1 MALTFKKILKNT
13 TQAEIEIESAGISV
27 STTEDFEIDSSEYI
41 LFAKDRIITELTPY
55 INSGDIVVSTGSDD
69 LDALEGIAYLQYPD
83 RQITRRTAGDKV
95 LVPEVYD
102 FEGNVSVVKD
112 GTRARVIIGGDD
124 DGISNLGNIFRITFL
139 NQSSTK
145 NKWLGYWG
153 NSFTSSLIPGLLEYD
168 CKLIGISFSNARD
181 NSDSDVEIYK
191 NGTSTK
197 VYTWEVR
204 DKRYAW
210 KTNNI
215 EINFTKGD
223 RIAVY
228 AKDQGTDPLDMTVTL
243 TFKVTSDDTG
253 EGGSSTL

>member
-27 STTEDFEIDSSEYI
+27 LTTEDFEIDSSEYV
-41 LFAKDRIITELTPY
+41 LFAKARVIDELTTH
-55 INSGDIVVSTGSDD
+55 INAGNIVVSTGSDD

-124 DGISNLGNIFRITFL
+124 DGISNLGNIFRIVFV

-153 NSFTSSLIPGLLEYD
+153 NSFTSSLIPGVLEYD
-168 CKLIGISFSNARD
+168 CKLVGISFSNSRN

-210 KTNNI
+210 KTSGI
-215 EINFTKGD
+215 DIAFTQGD
-223 RIAVY
+223 RVAVY
-228 AKDQGTDPLDMTVTL
+228 AKDQGTDPLDMVITM
-243 TFKVTSDDTG
+243 TFRITSENTG
-253 EGGSSTL
+253 EGGASSI

>member
-27 STTEDFEIDSSEYI
+27 LTTEDFEIDSSEYT
-41 LFAKDRIITELTPY
+41 LFAKDRVIIELTTH
-55 INSGDIVVSTGSDD
+55 IDSGDIVVNTGSDD

-83 RQITRRTAGDKV
+83 RQITRRTTGDKV
-95 LVPEVYD
+95 IVPEVYD

-124 DGISNLGNIFRITFL
+124 DGISNLGSLFKISFV

-153 NSFTSSLIPGLLEYD
+153 NSFLSSNIPGILEYD
-168 CKLIGISFSNARD
+168 CVLIGLSFPNTR
-181 NSDSDVEIYK
+181 NSCESDVEIYK

-197 VYTWEVR
+197 VYTWELR

-210 KTNNI
+210 KTSGI
-215 EINFTKGD
+215 DIAFTKGD
-223 RIAVY
+223 RVAVY
-228 AKDQGTDPLDMTVTL
+228 AKDQGTDPLDMVITM
-243 TFKVTSDDTG
+243 TFRISSENVG
-253 EGGSSTL
+253 EGGASSI